1 MQERTAME
9 KTIERLDSVMDLLVN
24 EFSSEVSKN
33 TLESAGANIEQI
45 IEYRRI
51 ALDGICR
58 IADAITYAYSK
69 AHGENT
75 PA

>member
-33 TLESAGANIEQI
+33 TLESAGANTEQI

-51 ALDGICR
+51 VLDRICR
-58 IADAITYAYSK
+58 VADAITYAYSK

>member
-33 TLESAGANIEQI
+33 TLESAGANTEQI

-51 ALDGICR
+51 MLDRICR
-58 IADAITYAYSK
+58 VADAIIYACDK